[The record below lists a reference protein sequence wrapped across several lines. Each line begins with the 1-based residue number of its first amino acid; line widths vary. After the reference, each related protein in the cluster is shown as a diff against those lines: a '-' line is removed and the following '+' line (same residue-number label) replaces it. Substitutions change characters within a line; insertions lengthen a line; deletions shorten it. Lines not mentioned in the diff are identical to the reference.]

1 MPGPKPHLAKY
12 RFKPGQSG
20 NPSGKHKTLLT
31 RPHVEYMFQEL
42 HTKTVEELQTIM
54 KDPKSQMLTIMV
66 ASIMIKTVETG
77 DAFRLQFLLDRAVG
91 KVINIVESED
101 ERQQR
106 EQLEALNNLS
116 DKELIEM
123 ALEKIPLLEA
133 KKKDT

>member
-1 MPGPKPHLAKY
+1 
-12 RFKPGQSG
+12 
-20 NPSGKHKTLLT
+20 
-31 RPHVEYMFQEL
+31 
-42 HTKTVEELQTIM
+42 M